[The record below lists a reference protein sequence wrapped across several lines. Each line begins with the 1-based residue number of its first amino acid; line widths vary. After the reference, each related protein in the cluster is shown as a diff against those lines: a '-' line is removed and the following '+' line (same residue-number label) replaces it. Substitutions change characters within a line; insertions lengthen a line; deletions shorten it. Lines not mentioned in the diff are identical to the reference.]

1 MTTDQ
6 KLYALSV
13 RRLKPGAWEAF
24 RAGWDAREQGGDHPP
39 FISKITHLRSAND
52 PDLVVSFGIAEGDRD
67 EMGAFL
73 SAPEW
78 RELDDRRAA
87 AMAPH
92 VEETIVDGVFDV
104 IEEIVPATL
113 R

>member
-1 MTTDQ
+1 MATDTMC
-6 KLYALSV
+6 ALSV
-13 RRLKPGAWEAF
+13 RRLKPGSWEAF

-39 FISKITHLRSAND
+39 FITKITHMRPKSD
-52 PDLVVSFGIAEGDRD
+52 PDMVVSFGIAEGDPA
-67 EMGAFL
+67 EISAFMAAL
-73 SAPEW
+73 EW
-78 RELDDRRAA
+78 RELDERRQA

-92 VEETIVDGVFDV
+92 VEETIVDGVFEI

>member
-1 MTTDQ
+1 MPND
-6 KLYALSV
+6 KICALSV
-13 RRLKPGAWEAF
+13 RRLKPGSWEAF

-39 FISKITHLRSAND
+39 FISKITHLRSADD
-52 PDLVVSFGIAEGDRD
+52 PDVVVSFGLAEGDRA
-67 EMGAFL
+67 EMAKFL

-78 RELDDRRAA
+78 RELDQRRHA

-92 VEETIVDGVFDV
+92 VEETIVDGVFDI
-104 IEEIVPATL
+104 IEEIVPAEL

>member
-1 MTTDQ
+1 MTD
-6 KLYALSV
+6 KWCALSV
-13 RRLKPGAWEAF
+13 RKLKPGSWEGF

-39 FISKITHLRSAND
+39 FIKQIMHLRSVDD
-52 PDLVVSFGIAEGDRD
+52 PDLVVSFGLAEGDRD
-67 EMGAFL
+67 DVREFM

-78 RELDDRRAA
+78 RELDARRQA

-92 VEETIVDGVFDV
+92 VAETIVDGVFEV
-104 IEEIVPATL
+104 AEEIIPAEL

>member
-1 MTTDQ
+1 MSKDQ
-6 KLYALSV
+6 MCALSV
-13 RRLKPGAWEAF
+13 RRLKPGSWEAF

-39 FISKITHLRSAND
+39 FITKITHLRSADD
-52 PDLVVSFGIAEGDRD
+52 PNLVVSFGIAEGDRA
-67 EMGAFL
+67 EMAEFMG
-73 SAPEW
+73 APEW
-78 RELDDRRAA
+78 RALDERRRA

-92 VEETIVDGVFDV
+92 VEETIVDGVFDI